1 MAAGLEAG
9 GRLKLKSMFRLVMIL
24 LWVCL
29 SAGAQP
35 LVDYHSELNRF
46 MRVRGGGPMASSP
59 EAQQAYWR
67 ALLEASD
74 EWVRRWPEREFAWRD
89 RLTALVELAD
99 VVPGVLEATADGALR
114 AMAESD
120 GVGFSGEDT
129 RLRIARAYV
138 RHGVRLERVR
148 ELVEAAESSSSFEA
162 LDVLALL
169 AERNGDAQALRAVL
183 AGLERAVGERP
194 AGAERRELIAWASR
208 RRDFHLHRARLARIE
223 GDRARV
229 WAEYGLAL
237 EARPVHSGRRAN
249 PQNRETVEEVRL
261 LWLRQG
267 RSESE
272 WSEWLAERRG
282 VLIPPARR
290 SAAGVTP

>member
-1 MAAGLEAG
+1 
-9 GRLKLKSMFRLVMIL
+9 MFRLVMIL
-24 LWVCL
+24 LWVCV

-35 LVDYHSELNRF
+35 LVEYHAELNRF
-46 MRVRGGGPMASSP
+46 LRVRGGGPMASSP

-74 EWVRRWPEREFAWRD
+74 EWIRRWPEREFAWRD
-89 RLTALVELAD
+89 RLTALVELENVA
-99 VVPGVLEATADGALR
+99 PGVLAATADGALR

-138 RHGVRLERVR
+138 RHGVRLERVVL
-148 ELVEAAESSSSFEA
+148 LVEAAEGGRSGKASE
-162 LDVLALL
+162 VLALL
-169 AERNGDAQALRAVL
+169 AERNGDAKALRAVL
-183 AGLERAVGERP
+183 DGMERAVGERP
-194 AGAERRELIAWASR
+194 AVAERRELIAWASR
-208 RRDFHLHRARLARIE
+208 QRDFHLHRARLARIE
-223 GDRARV
+223 DDRARA
-229 WAEYGLAL
+229 WREYGLAL

-267 RSESE
+267 RLEGE
-272 WSEWLAERRG
+272 WADWLAEQRG
-282 VLIPPARR
+282 VVIPPARR
-290 SAAGVTP
+290 SAAGGTP